1 MNQIITEA
9 DYRKL
14 IGKTAGRAFVL
25 FGDEDYLKSHTVKK
39 TREAICPDEA
49 FAVFNDITLD
59 ALDFSADKLLDAMT
73 PPPMM
78 ADERLIVVRG
88 LNPSNMK
95 AAELDALIE
104 ALALLPEY
112 NYNTV
117 LLHVAAGL
125 IDERGLPKRIP
136 TVLKKLSEVATPVQF
151 AASTDK
157 RLAAWASKHFAHLG
171 VTVSPADCD
180 LLISFAGKSMY
191 LLANEIEKIA
201 YYVLSKGRTAATAE
215 DIRLVAVPSMEMDT
229 FALSNAILE
238 GRTERALEAL
248 AVLKFERKDPL
259 LIMGE
264 LSRTLCDMQAVRLY
278 TDAGKSVKEIAK
290 LLGGMHEYKAGLY
303 HTAAKKCGVA
313 SLKRALSLCQ
323 EADSTLKS
331 GNASYVGIE
340 ALIAAFSK
348 G

>member
-25 FGDEDYLKSHTVKK
+25 FGSEDYLKAHAIKQ

-49 FAVFNDITLD
+49 FAVFNDVTLD

-78 ADERLIVVRG
+78 ADERLIVIRG
-88 LNPSNMK
+88 LDPATMK
-95 AAELDALIE
+95 AGELDALIE

-112 NYNTV
+112 DYNTV

-157 RLAAWASKHFAHLG
+157 RLAAWAGKHFAHLG

-191 LLANEIEKIA
+191 LLANEIEKIS
-201 YYVLSKGRTAATAE
+201 YYVLSKGRSTASAE
-215 DIRLVAVPSMEMDT
+215 DIRLVAVPTMEMDA
-229 FALSNAILE
+229 FALSNAILA
-238 GRTERALEAL
+238 GRTAEAL
-248 AVLKFERKDPL
+248 DALSVLKFERTEPVI
-259 LIMGE
+259 IMGE
-264 LSRTLCDMQAVRLY
+264 LSRILCDMQATRLY
-278 TDAGKSVKEIAK
+278 LDAGKSTKEIAK
-290 LLGGMHEYKAGLY
+290 LLGMHEYRAGLY
-303 HTAAKKCGVA
+303 AKAVSHTEPARLLRAVELCAVADAA
-313 SLKRALSLCQ
+313 LKRWSNDYTAIEKLICSL
-323 EADSTLKS
+323 
-331 GNASYVGIE
+331 
-340 ALIAAFSK
+340 
-348 G
+348 

>member
-1 MNQIITEA
+1 MEIINEA
-9 DYRKL
+9 EYRKRL
-14 IGKTAGRAFVL
+14 KTGVQGAYVF
-25 FGDEDYLKSHTVKK
+25 FGAEDYLKAYAINA
-39 TREAICPDEA
+39 TRAAVCPDEA

-78 ADERLIVVRG
+78 ADERLIVIRG
-88 LNPSNMK
+88 LDPCSMK

-112 NYNTV
+112 DYNTV
-117 LLHVAAGL
+117 LWHVAAGL
-125 IDERGLPKRIP
+125 IDERTLQKKTPA
-136 TVLKKLSEVATPVQF
+136 VLKKLFEVATPVQF
-151 AASTDK
+151 PASTDG
-157 RLAAWASKHFAHLG
+157 RLAAWAGKHFAHLG
-171 VTVSPADCD
+171 VSVSPADCAFLVD
-180 LLISFAGKSMY
+180 FAGKSMY

-331 GNASYVGIE
+331 GNAAYVGIE

>member
-125 IDERGLPKRIP
+125 IDERGLPKRVP

-151 AASTDK
+151 PASTDG

-171 VTVSPADCD
+171 VSVSPADCAF
-180 LLISFAGKSMY
+180 LVAYAGKSMY
-191 LLANEIEKIA
+191 LLANEIEKIC
-201 YYVLSKGRTAATAE
+201 YYVLSKGRNEANAD
-215 DIRLVAVPSMEMDT
+215 DIRLVAVPTMEMDT

-238 GRTERALEAL
+238 GRTEKALDAL
-248 AVLKFERKDPL
+248 AVLKFERTDPV
-259 LIMGE
+259 IVMGE
-264 LSRTLCDMQAVRLY
+264 LSRTLCDMQAMRLY
-278 TDAGKSVKEIAK
+278 LDAGKSIKEIAK
-290 LLGGMHEYKAGLY
+290 LLGGMHEYKAGLLARAVSR
-303 HTAAKKCGVA
+303 TDPARLLRAVELCAEADAA
-313 SLKRALSLCQ
+313 LKRSSTDYAAIEKLICAL
-323 EADSTLKS
+323 
-331 GNASYVGIE
+331 
-340 ALIAAFSK
+340 
-348 G
+348 

>member
-25 FGDEDYLKSHTVKK
+25 FGDEDYLKAHAIKR

-59 ALDFSADKLLDAMT
+59 ALDLSADKLLDAMT

-78 ADERLIVVRG
+78 ADERLIVIRG
-88 LNPSNMK
+88 LDPSNMK
-95 AAELDALIE
+95 AGELDALIE

-112 NYNTV
+112 DYNTV

-125 IDERGLPKRIP
+125 IDERGLPKRLT

-151 AASTDK
+151 PASADG
-157 RLAAWASKHFAHLG
+157 RLAAWAGKHFAHLG
-171 VTVSPADCD
+171 VSVSPADCAF
-180 LLISFAGKSMY
+180 LVEFAGKSMY

-201 YYVLSKGRTAATAE
+201 YYVLSKGRSTANAE
-215 DIRLVAVPSMEMDT
+215 DIRLVAVPSMEMDA

-238 GRTERALEAL
+238 GRTERALDAL

-264 LSRTLCDMQAVRLY
+264 LSRTLCDMQAMRLY
-278 TDAGKSVKEIAK
+278 LDAGKSVKEIAK
-290 LLGGMHEYKAGLY
+290 LLGNMHEYKAGLLARAVSRAEPARLSRAVELCAEAD
-303 HTAAKKCGVA
+303 AA
-313 SLKRALSLCQ
+313 LKRSSNDYAPIEKLICAL
-323 EADSTLKS
+323 
-331 GNASYVGIE
+331 
-340 ALIAAFSK
+340 
-348 G
+348 

>member
-1 MNQIITEA
+1 MNQIMTEA
-9 DYRKL
+9 DYRKS

-25 FGDEDYLKSHTVKK
+25 FGDEDYLKAHAIKK
-39 TREAICPDEA
+39 TREAICPDAA

-78 ADERLIVVRG
+78 ADERLIVIRG
-88 LNPSNMK
+88 LDPCSMK
-95 AAELDALIE
+95 AAELDALLD

-112 NYNTV
+112 DYNTV
-117 LLHVAAGL
+117 LWHVAAGL
-125 IDERGLPKRIP
+125 IDEHTLQKRTP
-136 TVLKKLSEVATPVQF
+136 AVLKKLFEVATPVLF
-151 AASTDK
+151 PASTDG
-157 RLAAWASKHFAHLG
+157 RLSAWAGKHFAHLG
-171 VTVSPADCD
+171 VSVSPAD
-180 LLISFAGKSMY
+180 LSFLVGFAGKSMY

-229 FALSNAILE
+229 FALSNAILA
-238 GRTERALEAL
+238 GRTADALDAL

-290 LLGGMHEYKAGLY
+290 LLGRMHEYKAGLY
-303 HTAAKKCGVA
+303 VRAVSRTEPARFSRAVELCAEADAA
-313 SLKRALSLCQ
+313 LKRSSTDYAAIEKLICAL
-323 EADSTLKS
+323 
-331 GNASYVGIE
+331 
-340 ALIAAFSK
+340 
-348 G
+348 

>member
-125 IDERGLPKRIP
+125 IDERGLPKRVP

-151 AASTDK
+151 PASTDG

-171 VTVSPADCD
+171 VSVSPADCAF
-180 LLISFAGKSMY
+180 LVAYAGKSMY
-191 LLANEIEKIA
+191 LLANEIEKIC
-201 YYVLSKGRTAATAE
+201 YYVLSKGRNEANAD
-215 DIRLVAVPSMEMDT
+215 DIRLVAVPTMEMDT

-238 GRTERALEAL
+238 GRTEKALDAL
-248 AVLKFERKDPL
+248 AVLKFERTDPV
-259 LIMGE
+259 IVMGE
-264 LSRTLCDMQAVRLY
+264 LSRTLCDMQAMRLY
-278 TDAGKSVKEIAK
+278 LDTGKSIKEIAK
-290 LLGGMHEYKAGLY
+290 LLGGMHEYKAGLLARAVSR
-303 HTAAKKCGVA
+303 TDPARLLRAVELCAEADAA
-313 SLKRALSLCQ
+313 LKRSSTDYAAIEKLICAL
-323 EADSTLKS
+323 
-331 GNASYVGIE
+331 
-340 ALIAAFSK
+340 
-348 G
+348 

>member
-125 IDERGLPKRIP
+125 IDERGLPKRVP

-151 AASTDK
+151 PASTDG

-171 VTVSPADCD
+171 VSVSPADCAF
-180 LLISFAGKSMY
+180 LVAYAGKSMY
-191 LLANEIEKIA
+191 LLANEIEKIC
-201 YYVLSKGRTAATAE
+201 YYVLSKGRNEANAD
-215 DIRLVAVPSMEMDT
+215 DIRLVAVPTMEMDT

-238 GRTERALEAL
+238 GRTERALDAL
-248 AVLKFERKDPL
+248 AVLKFERTDPV
-259 LIMGE
+259 IVMGE
-264 LSRTLCDMQAVRLY
+264 LSRTLCDMQAMRLY
-278 TDAGKSVKEIAK
+278 LDAGKSIKEIAK
-290 LLGGMHEYKAGLY
+290 LLGGMHEYKAGLLARAVSR
-303 HTAAKKCGVA
+303 TDPARLLRAVELCAEADAA
-313 SLKRALSLCQ
+313 LKRSSTDYAAIEKLICAL
-323 EADSTLKS
+323 
-331 GNASYVGIE
+331 
-340 ALIAAFSK
+340 
-348 G
+348 